1 MAASLT
7 RPVRTTIGMVRGW
20 SRAKGW
26 ANRSRVSCYS
36 PQRHRVVT
44 VFLFFPTH
52 LRHLKGTFDQVPVKV
67 VAPGF
72 VHSEFYFFSAEFR
85 WFPPLAR
92 RCVVIL
98 GVQRG
103 FVEYS
108 IAERG
113 WQRTSPTRSTSAR
126 TSPRPSS
133 LAELV
138 IAVAV
143 WYTRVLLSL
152 KNLGH
157 NFKYNLK
164 PT

>member
-67 VAPGF
+67 VAP
-72 VHSEFYFFSAEFR
+72 AEFR
-85 WFPPLAR
+85 WFPPLLAR

-98 GVQRG
+98 GVHDR
-103 FVEYS
+103 
-108 IAERG
+108 
-113 WQRTSPTRSTSAR
+113 
-126 TSPRPSS
+126 
-133 LAELV
+133 
-138 IAVAV
+138 
-143 WYTRVLLSL
+143 
-152 KNLGH
+152 
-157 NFKYNLK
+157 
-164 PT
+164 